1 MNNFHTYF
9 ERFKNSK
16 INGPGSLYAKSF
28 SSETSPLI
36 SIFTVSYNSIATIE
50 KTIVSV
56 LSQNFKNY
64 EYIIIDGGSTDGTA
78 EVVKKY
84 EDYLSY
90 WVSEIDNGPA
100 DATNKAIAL
109 SSGKYLFWLGSDDWV
124 DPNYIS
130 TAINILEE
138 NPRADFVYGN
148 LNYYDKE
155 GRICFTQKGDLNYAH
170 KILYEMP
177 NINTPSIVIKKN
189 SFNRIGPINIKLF
202 VASDYEWFLR
212 LHISGGYGVHSNKLY
227 ANHRL
232 GGISSKYY
240 FLGLKEIKLS
250 AIKNGSSRV
259 ISNYY
264 YYKHL
269 IKRIIKMVLKIL
281 VSENIYM
288 FIVRTLRNN

>member
-1 MNNFHTYF
+1 MNKFYAYL
-9 ERFKNSK
+9 ESIKNSK
-16 INGPGSLYAKSF
+16 INGPGILYSKSF
-28 SSETSPLI
+28 NSNTPPLI
-36 SIFTVSYNSIATIE
+36 SIFTVSFNSIATIE
-50 KTIVSV
+50 KTILSV

-64 EYIIIDGGSTDGTA
+64 EYIIVDGGSTDGTA
-78 EVVKKY
+78 EVIKKY

-90 WVSEIDNGPA
+90 WVSESDEGPA

-109 SSGKYLFWLGSDDWV
+109 SSGKYVFWLGSDDWV
-124 DPNYIS
+124 EPNYIGS
-130 TAINILEE
+130 AINVLEE

-148 LNYYDKE
+148 LNYYDQE
-155 GRICFTQKGDLNYAH
+155 GEFCFTQKGDLNYTH

-177 NINTPSIVIKKN
+177 NINAPSIVIKKN
-189 SFNRIGPINIKLF
+189 AFNRIGPININLC

-212 LHISGGYGVHSNKLY
+212 LHISGGYGVFSNQLY

-232 GGISSKYY
+232 GGISSNYY
-240 FLGLKEIKLS
+240 FRGLKEIKFS

-269 IKRIIKMVLKIL
+269 IKRIIKISLKIL
-281 VSENIYM
+281 VSDNLYVL
-288 FIVRTLRNN
+288 IVSAIRKN